1 MNIEELKRAAALVAE
16 RTGDSFIYAGVEVP
30 CRGETVYQIYR
41 SGQYHKAATLD
52 DAVMLALK
60 FDKRAQLQAN
70 IDRHQKEIDEL

>member
-16 RTGDSFIYAGVEVP
+16 RTGDSFIYAGVEVHNG
-30 CRGETVYQIYR
+30 GETVYQIYR
-41 SGQYHKAATLD
+41 RQYHKAATLD

-70 IDRHQKEIDEL
+70 IDRLQKEIDEL

>member
-16 RTGDSFIYAGVEVP
+16 RTGDSFIYAGVEVHIG
-30 CRGETVYQIYR
+30 GETVYQIYR
-41 SGQYHKAATLD
+41 RQYHKAATLD

-70 IDRHQKEIDEL
+70 IDRLQKEIDEL